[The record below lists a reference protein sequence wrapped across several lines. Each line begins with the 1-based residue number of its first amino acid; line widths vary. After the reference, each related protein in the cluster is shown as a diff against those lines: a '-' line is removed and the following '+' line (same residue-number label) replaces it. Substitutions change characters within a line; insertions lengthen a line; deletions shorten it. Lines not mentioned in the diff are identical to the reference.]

1 MFAIPEE
8 LRAKDTRGGR
18 VALPRELSEVTEDER
33 VAVEPLLEWRGSLP
47 YLTPEL
53 PLEDWP
59 IDELVELSGLLERV
73 HVALARLDPAAF
85 VQYAIRHERDET
97 VEIRNAPFHEEWHRF
112 FDDHEIAILFAPVEH
127 AKTQQIAIGRVLW
140 HLGRRPELTCAI
152 VSDTSTQAKKIAL
165 AIKRHITENPRV
177 RRVFPELRPSPL
189 PDDPWSGEAFT
200 IARSNTSAKD
210 PTVQVV
216 GAGGPINGSRLDLVV
231 CDDLLDSRNTATPEQ
246 IAKVLAWIDSTLL
259 TRIRDGGVLWWIGT
273 PWKTTDPMHALA
285 ERPGV
290 ASTRY
295 AAVLNPD
302 EANHEAWVPL
312 WPEAF
317 SVARLQKL
325 YARTTPIQFARK
337 YLCRVRADE
346 NARFSEAWIRRA
358 LDLGRGYR
366 FEPRAPVVDGGVVAP
381 CWTGVDLGIG
391 KRAKHG
397 RTAFVTIAKHG
408 SRFRLVSLRSGHFR
422 APEIL
427 QILRDE
433 TLRFGSFAY
442 VENNAA
448 QDFLLQFA
456 VEGADPLPVV
466 GWTTGANKHDEQF
479 GVESLAVDFRNGLW
493 MLPSGEDGS
502 VEEDEVLALQNDL
515 LFYSPHA
522 HTPDRLMALWF
533 ARQAARF
540 GASGAPG
547 GAGQSWQ
554 HDFLSR

>member
-8 LRAKDTRGGR
+8 LRSKAVNRGAVR
-18 VALPRELSEVTEDER
+18 LPKELDEVTEDER
-33 VAVEPLLEWRGSLP
+33 VLVEPLLEWRGSLP
-47 YLTPEL
+47 YLAPGL
-53 PLEDWP
+53 PLEEWP
-59 IDELVELSGLLERV
+59 VDELVELSGLLERV
-73 HVALARLDPAAF
+73 HVSIARLDPAAF
-85 VQYAIRHERDET
+85 VQYALRHERDES
-97 VEIRNAPFHEEWHRF
+97 VEVRNAAFHEEWHRF
-112 FDDHEIAILFAPVEH
+112 FDEHEIAVLFAPVEH

-177 RRVFPELRPSPL
+177 RRVFPGLRPSPL
-189 PDDPWSGEAFT
+189 PDDPWSGEQFT

-216 GAGGPINGSRLDLVV
+216 GCGGPINGSRLDLVV

-246 IAKVLAWIDSTLL
+246 IAKVLAWIDSTLM

-273 PWKTTDPMHALA
+273 PWKTTDPMHAIA
-285 ERPGV
+285 ERPGI
-290 ASTRY
+290 ASARY
-295 AAVLNPD
+295 SAVVNPD
-302 EANHEAWVPL
+302 EANQEAWIPL

-317 SVARLQKL
+317 SIARLRKL
-325 YARTTPIQFARK
+325 YARSTPINFARK

-358 LDLGRGYR
+358 LDAGRGYG
-366 FEPRAPVVDGGVVAP
+366 FEPRAPVVDELVAP
-381 CWTGVDLGIG
+381 CFTGVDLGIG

-397 RTAFVTIAKHG
+397 RTAFVTICRHG
-408 SRFRLVSLRSGHFR
+408 SRWRVVSLRSGHFR

-427 QILRDE
+427 QIIRDE

-448 QDFLLQFA
+448 QDFILQFA
-456 VEGADPLPVV
+456 TDGADPLPVV

-493 MLPSGEDGS
+493 MLPSAEDGEI
-502 VEEDEVLALQNDL
+502 EEEEIRALQNDL

-540 GASGAPG
+540 GA
-547 GAGQSWQ
+547 AGQNGSSSWHQ
-554 HDFLSR
+554 DFLSR